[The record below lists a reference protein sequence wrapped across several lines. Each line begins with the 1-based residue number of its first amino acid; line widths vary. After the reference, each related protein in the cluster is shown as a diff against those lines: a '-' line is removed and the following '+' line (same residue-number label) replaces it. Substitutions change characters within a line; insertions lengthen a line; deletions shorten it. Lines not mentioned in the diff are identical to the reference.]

1 VDALLRELVNPNL
14 HDIANMSF
22 RVELWDLH
30 ARHARWMIARP
41 APSPSLKRLSTQR

>member
-30 ARHARWMIARP
+30 ARHTRWMIARP